1 MIECGHP
8 RISADERERVRAV
21 VAAVS
26 TPVLAHARARRE
38 DIDAVLETG
47 AQWVGLFASINAI
60 SLETK
65 FKGMSREEVLE
76 LFHDAIRY
84 ARERGLRV
92 RATVEDAARTS
103 VSDLVS
109 MIATARDAGAD
120 RICFAD
126 SVGILLPDETF
137 DVLSLLRH
145 EFPDVVFEYHV
156 HNDRGLALGNTLAA
170 IQAGVQWHSASCN
183 GIGERAGITDTF
195 QLLTLLHTKFAA
207 DRFNLKNVLAVSE
220 LVEAHSRIKR
230 SPMHPVVG
238 ENAFVHVARLHQLAM
253 QENQDAYSAFDPEL
267 INGRVSLQRYTPMHR
282 QSLFLTPFEK
292 SASELKYHRHG
303 PGKRF
308 VMLDR
313 RQPRAQLRLGV
324 PVPRQRRGL
333 PRPGGGSPAR
343 RPTAPFAEPGQRVHP
358 RRRRAQLPLPR
369 RQRHLHQFR
378 PQGRLPREPTGDYP
392 MKQFD
397 KHADAYNVV
406 RGKIA
411 YPDSLYRNLAERA
424 PAREAALDIGCG
436 NGVST
441 VRLQPWF
448 RYVEGSDLGEAL
460 IAKARENYPEIR
472 FSVSPAET
480 FAPQRRFDLVTS
492 ATSFYWMD
500 RKQVLT
506 RMADWLTPGGLFCA
520 YKYDFPIAYGPLR
533 DFIEHELVN
542 KWAKHRDPRLTRYDD
557 TLEIMGSCPHLRDCR
572 REVFANIIF
581 LSPEEVALF
590 FLSTSYVT
598 RYIEQEGGED
608 YADRFIAAVREI
620 ESAPQVAVNFDI
632 HAFTALNR

>member
-1 MIECGHP
+1 MIRVIDCTLREGCQARQCSFDSAQSVQLAREIAALGVDMIECGDP

-65 FKGMSREEVLE
+65 FKGMNREEVLE

-282 QSLFLTPFEK
+282 QSLFLT
-292 SASELKYHRHG
+292 
-303 PGKRF
+303 
-308 VMLDR
+308 
-313 RQPRAQLRLGV
+313 
-324 PVPRQRRGL
+324 
-333 PRPGGGSPAR
+333 
-343 RPTAPFAEPGQRVHP
+343 P

>member
-1 MIECGHP
+1 
-8 RISADERERVRAV
+8 
-21 VAAVS
+21 
-26 TPVLAHARARRE
+26 
-38 DIDAVLETG
+38 
-47 AQWVGLFASINAI
+47 
-60 SLETK
+60 
-65 FKGMSREEVLE
+65 
-76 LFHDAIRY
+76 
-84 ARERGLRV
+84 
-92 RATVEDAARTS
+92 
-103 VSDLVS
+103 
-109 MIATARDAGAD
+109 
-120 RICFAD
+120 
-126 SVGILLPDETF
+126 
-137 DVLSLLRH
+137 
-145 EFPDVVFEYHV
+145 
-156 HNDRGLALGNTLAA
+156 
-170 IQAGVQWHSASCN
+170 
-183 GIGERAGITDTF
+183 
-195 QLLTLLHTKFAA
+195 
-207 DRFNLKNVLAVSE
+207 
-220 LVEAHSRIKR
+220 
-230 SPMHPVVG
+230 
-238 ENAFVHVARLHQLAM
+238 
-253 QENQDAYSAFDPEL
+253 
-267 INGRVSLQRYTPMHR
+267 
-282 QSLFLTPFEK
+282 
-292 SASELKYHRHG
+292 
-303 PGKRF
+303 
-308 VMLDR
+308 
-313 RQPRAQLRLGV
+313 
-324 PVPRQRRGL
+324 
-333 PRPGGGSPAR
+333 
-343 RPTAPFAEPGQRVHP
+343 
-358 RRRRAQLPLPR
+358 
-369 RQRHLHQFR
+369 
-378 PQGRLPREPTGDYP
+378 
-392 MKQFD
+392 
-397 KHADAYNVV
+397 
-406 RGKIA
+406 
-411 YPDSLYRNLAERA
+411 
-424 PAREAALDIGCG
+424 AALDIGCG

-506 RMADWLTPGGLFCA
+506 RMADWLPPGGLFCA

>member
-1 MIECGHP
+1 
-8 RISADERERVRAV
+8 
-21 VAAVS
+21 
-26 TPVLAHARARRE
+26 
-38 DIDAVLETG
+38 
-47 AQWVGLFASINAI
+47 
-60 SLETK
+60 
-65 FKGMSREEVLE
+65 
-76 LFHDAIRY
+76 
-84 ARERGLRV
+84 
-92 RATVEDAARTS
+92 
-103 VSDLVS
+103 
-109 MIATARDAGAD
+109 
-120 RICFAD
+120 
-126 SVGILLPDETF
+126 
-137 DVLSLLRH
+137 
-145 EFPDVVFEYHV
+145 
-156 HNDRGLALGNTLAA
+156 
-170 IQAGVQWHSASCN
+170 
-183 GIGERAGITDTF
+183 
-195 QLLTLLHTKFAA
+195 
-207 DRFNLKNVLAVSE
+207 
-220 LVEAHSRIKR
+220 
-230 SPMHPVVG
+230 
-238 ENAFVHVARLHQLAM
+238 
-253 QENQDAYSAFDPEL
+253 
-267 INGRVSLQRYTPMHR
+267 
-282 QSLFLTPFEK
+282 
-292 SASELKYHRHG
+292 
-303 PGKRF
+303 
-308 VMLDR
+308 
-313 RQPRAQLRLGV
+313 
-324 PVPRQRRGL
+324 
-333 PRPGGGSPAR
+333 
-343 RPTAPFAEPGQRVHP
+343 
-358 RRRRAQLPLPR
+358 
-369 RQRHLHQFR
+369 
-378 PQGRLPREPTGDYP
+378 

-506 RMADWLTPGGLFCA
+506 RMADWLTPAGCSAPTSTTSRSPTGRCA
-520 YKYDFPIAYGPLR
+520 T
-533 DFIEHELVN
+533 IEHELVN

>member
-1 MIECGHP
+1 MIRVIDCTLREGCQARQCSFDSAQSVQLAREIAALGVDMIECGHP

-26 TPVLAHARARRE
+26 TPVLAHAWARRE

-313 RQPRAQLRLGV
+313 RLLDGSPFYFIARQFHDVGDGGPGHVDSHVHNCDSVFLFLGSDEDYRGLEVEVLLGGQLRRLQSPASVFIPAGV
-324 PVPRQRRGL
+324 EHSYRYL
-333 PRPGGGSPAR
+333 GGSG
-343 RPTAPFAEPGQRVHP
+343 TYINFVHK
-358 RRRRAQLPLPR
+358 
-369 RQRHLHQFR
+369 
-378 PQGRLPREPTGDYP
+378 GDY
-392 MKQFD
+392 
-397 KHADAYNVV
+397 HE
-406 RGKIA
+406 
-411 YPDSLYRNLAERA
+411 SL
-424 PAREAALDIGCG
+424 
-436 NGVST
+436 
-441 VRLQPWF
+441 
-448 RYVEGSDLGEAL
+448 
-460 IAKARENYPEIR
+460 
-472 FSVSPAET
+472 
-480 FAPQRRFDLVTS
+480 
-492 ATSFYWMD
+492 
-500 RKQVLT
+500 
-506 RMADWLTPGGLFCA
+506 
-520 YKYDFPIAYGPLR
+520 
-533 DFIEHELVN
+533 
-542 KWAKHRDPRLTRYDD
+542 
-557 TLEIMGSCPHLRDCR
+557 LEI
-572 REVFANIIF
+572 
-581 LSPEEVALF
+581 
-590 FLSTSYVT
+590 T
-598 RYIEQEGGED
+598 Q
-608 YADRFIAAVREI
+608 
-620 ESAPQVAVNFDI
+620 
-632 HAFTALNR
+632 

>member
-1 MIECGHP
+1 
-8 RISADERERVRAV
+8 
-21 VAAVS
+21 
-26 TPVLAHARARRE
+26 
-38 DIDAVLETG
+38 
-47 AQWVGLFASINAI
+47 
-60 SLETK
+60 
-65 FKGMSREEVLE
+65 
-76 LFHDAIRY
+76 
-84 ARERGLRV
+84 
-92 RATVEDAARTS
+92 
-103 VSDLVS
+103 
-109 MIATARDAGAD
+109 
-120 RICFAD
+120 
-126 SVGILLPDETF
+126 
-137 DVLSLLRH
+137 
-145 EFPDVVFEYHV
+145 
-156 HNDRGLALGNTLAA
+156 
-170 IQAGVQWHSASCN
+170 
-183 GIGERAGITDTF
+183 
-195 QLLTLLHTKFAA
+195 
-207 DRFNLKNVLAVSE
+207 
-220 LVEAHSRIKR
+220 
-230 SPMHPVVG
+230 
-238 ENAFVHVARLHQLAM
+238 
-253 QENQDAYSAFDPEL
+253 
-267 INGRVSLQRYTPMHR
+267 
-282 QSLFLTPFEK
+282 
-292 SASELKYHRHG
+292 
-303 PGKRF
+303 
-308 VMLDR
+308 
-313 RQPRAQLRLGV
+313 
-324 PVPRQRRGL
+324 
-333 PRPGGGSPAR
+333 
-343 RPTAPFAEPGQRVHP
+343 
-358 RRRRAQLPLPR
+358 
-369 RQRHLHQFR
+369 
-378 PQGRLPREPTGDYP
+378 

-506 RMADWLTPGGLFCA
+506 RMADWLTPGGLLCA

-581 LSPEEVALF
+581 LSPEEIALF